1 MSLNGKTAL
10 VAGGTSGIGRAIAE
24 AFAADGAKV
33 VVCGTREQVVQEI
46 ESGASTQ
53 SGGKMRAR
61 VCDVTDRAAVSAL
74 FAWVTAEVGTVDIL
88 VNSAGT
94 NVSNRSMANLDPD
107 EFDRVMA
114 VNFTGTFNATHAA
127 LPAMRDKGEGLIVNV
142 ISLAGKRV
150 MELAG
155 AGYCVSKFAAGALG
169 TYVNLEDAKNG
180 VRVTNV
186 YPGETNTPL
195 VDRRPTPPPEEK
207 RAQMVQP
214 EDVASVVLTIA
225 NLPPRAVV
233 PEIVITPPHM
243 MVG

>member
-1 MSLNGKTAL
+1 MSLNGKVAL

-24 AFAADGAKV
+24 AFTADGAKV
-33 VVCGTREQVVQEI
+33 VVCGTREEAVREI
-46 ESGASTQ
+46 ESAGS
-53 SGGKMRAR
+53 MRAR

-74 FAWVTAEVGTVDIL
+74 FAWATAEMGTVDVL

-94 NVSNRSMANLDPD
+94 NVSNRSMASLDPD
-107 EFDRVMA
+107 EFDRVIA
-114 VNFTGTFNATHAA
+114 VNFTGTFNTTHAA
-127 LPAMRDKGEGLIVNV
+127 LPAMREKGEGLIVNV

-180 VRVTNV
+180 IRVTNV

-195 VDRRPTPPPEEK
+195 VDRRPTPPPPEK

-214 EDVASVVLTIA
+214 EDIASVVVTIA

>member
-1 MSLNGKTAL
+1 VSLAGKVAL

-24 AFAADGAKV
+24 SLAGEGAMV
-33 VVCGTREQVVQEI
+33 VICGTREEAVREI
-46 ESGASTQ
+46 ESGASAKT
-53 SGGKMRAR
+53 GGSIRAR
-61 VCDVTDRAAVSAL
+61 VCDVTDRTAVAEL
-74 FAWVTAEVGTVDIL
+74 LDWVASEMGTVDIL

-94 NVSNRSMANLDPD
+94 NVSNRSMANLDPE

-114 VNFTGTFNATHAA
+114 VNFTGTFNTTHAA
-127 LPAMRDKGEGLIVNV
+127 LPAMREKGDGLIVNI

-155 AGYCVSKFAAGALG
+155 AGYCISKFAAGALG

-180 VRVTNV
+180 IRVTNV

-195 VDRRPTPPPEEK
+195 VDRRPTPPPPEK

-214 EDVASVVLTIA
+214 EDVAAMVLA
-225 NLPPRAVV
+225 VAKLPPRAVV

>member
-1 MSLNGKTAL
+1 MSLKGKVAL

-24 AFAADGAKV
+24 AFAREGARV
-33 VVCGTREQVVQEI
+33 VVCGTREEAVQQI
-46 ESGASTQ
+46 ESAGS
-53 SGGKMRAR
+53 MRAR

-74 FAWVTAEVGTVDIL
+74 FAWVTAEMGTVDIL

-114 VNFTGTFNATHAA
+114 VNFTGTFNTTHAA
-127 LPAMRDKGEGLIVNV
+127 LPAMREKGDGLVVNI

-180 VRVTNV
+180 IRVTNV

-195 VDRRPTPPPEEK
+195 VDRRPTPPPPER

-214 EDVASVVLTIA
+214 EDVAAMVVTVA
-225 NLPPRAVV
+225 QLPPRAVV

>member
-1 MSLNGKTAL
+1 MSLAGKVTL

-33 VVCGTREQVVQEI
+33 VVCGTREDAVREI
-46 ESGASTQ
+46 ESGASTR
-53 SGGKMRAR
+53 SAGSMRAR
-61 VCDVTDRAAVSAL
+61 VCDVTDRAAVAAL
-74 FAWVTAEVGTVDIL
+74 FAWITAEIGTVDIL

-127 LPAMRDKGEGLIVNV
+127 LPAMREKGEGLVLNV

-180 VRVTNV
+180 IRVTNV

-195 VDRRPTPPPEEK
+195 VDRRPTPPPPEK

-214 EDVASVVLTIA
+214 EDIASVVLTIA

>member
-1 MSLNGKTAL
+1 MSLKGKVAL

-24 AFAADGAKV
+24 AFAREGARV
-33 VVCGTREQVVQEI
+33 VVCGTREEAVQQI
-46 ESGASTQ
+46 ESAGS
-53 SGGKMRAR
+53 MRAR

-74 FAWVTAEVGTVDIL
+74 FAWVTAEMGTVDIL

-127 LPAMRDKGEGLIVNV
+127 LPAMREKGDGLVVNI

-180 VRVTNV
+180 IRVTNV

-195 VDRRPTPPPEEK
+195 VDRRPTPPPPER

-214 EDVASVVLTIA
+214 EDVAAMVVTVA
-225 NLPPRAVV
+225 HLPPRAVV